1 MFSRWG
7 AEDRK
12 AGLDVTL
19 EMLSQQSG
27 LLDNMTTSVNERS
40 SRTLLSWSRAKTASR
55 RGRWKCSRA
64 SSKCQAFP
72 QACAM
77 IWLLLNVWLKCSTY
91 RKTNKQTKL
100 LEGEN
105 KPFVLTYV
113 TKVREESMMSILLM
127 FMKLHLG
134 EQHGHVN
141 TPEVV
146 YLLILC
152 TPMFF

>member
-1 MFSRWG
+1 MEMFPC
-7 AEDRK
+7 
-12 AGLDVTL
+12 L
-19 EMLSQQSG
+19 QQVPSISSG
-27 LLDNMTTSVNERS
+27 MCNDL
-40 SRTLLSWSRAKTASR
+40 TAVKR
-55 RGRWKCSRA
+55 LVK
-64 SSKCQAFP
+64 
-72 QACAM
+72 M
-77 IWLLLNVWLKCSTY
+77 LNVQE
-91 RKTNKQTKL
+91 NKQTKL

-113 TKVREESMMSILLM
+113 TKVKEESVMSILLM